1 MAKMVR
7 PKSVEDFINTREKW
21 QAEITRLR
29 EILVSMD
36 LEEGI
41 KWMFPCYTHNKKN
54 VVGIGGFKSYFGLW
68 FYEGASMSDSQGVLT
83 NAQEGKTKDLRQWRM
98 TTAKEIKVRS
108 IRAYVKEAIELS
120 RVAKKKSPQKR
131 NVSTVEVP
139 PELHGA
145 LRANKKA
152 AAAFN
157 SLTPGR
163 QRDYAEYIATA
174 KRPETKLKRLEKILP
189 MITNGVGLN
198 DKYRS

>member
-1 MAKMVR
+1 MVR

-68 FYEGASMSDSQGVLT
+68 FYEGASMTDSQGVLT

-139 PELHGA
+139 PELHVA

>member
-139 PELHGA
+139 PELHVA

-163 QRDYAEYIATA
+163 QRDYAKYIATA

>member
-1 MAKMVR
+1 MVR

-68 FYEGASMSDSQGVLT
+68 FYEGASMTDSQGVLT
-83 NAQEGKTKDLRQWRM
+83 NAQEGKTKDMRQWRM

>member
-1 MAKMVR
+1 MVR

-139 PELHGA
+139 PELHVA

>member
-139 PELHGA
+139 PELHVA

>member
-1 MAKMVR
+1 M
-7 PKSVEDFINTREKW
+7 
-21 QAEITRLR
+21 
-29 EILVSMD
+29 
-36 LEEGI
+36 
-41 KWMFPCYTHNKKN
+41 
-54 VVGIGGFKSYFGLW
+54 
-68 FYEGASMSDSQGVLT
+68 
-83 NAQEGKTKDLRQWRM
+83 
-98 TTAKEIKVRS
+98 RS

-139 PELHGA
+139 PELHVA

-189 MITNGVGLN
+189 MITTGVGLN

>member
-1 MAKMVR
+1 MVR

-83 NAQEGKTKDLRQWRM
+83 NAQEGKTKDMRQWRM

>member
-1 MAKMVR
+1 MVR